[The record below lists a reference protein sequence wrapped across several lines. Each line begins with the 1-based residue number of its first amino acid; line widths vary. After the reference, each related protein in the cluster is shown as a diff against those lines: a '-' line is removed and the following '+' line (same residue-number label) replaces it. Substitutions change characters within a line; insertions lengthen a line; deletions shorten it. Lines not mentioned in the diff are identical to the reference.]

1 MTTNVTD
8 SGIGEQLKALIR
20 LQHVDSRIDQLEQMR
35 GDLPNEIRDLE
46 DEAKGL
52 QTRIENLKQEEKEH
66 EVSSRQSELS
76 IKESEGLI
84 KKYEEQQLQVRN
96 NREYD
101 ALTKEIEAQKQRIQE
116 ANQQIQHITTS
127 KEPRA
132 VALTEANARLDELNE
147 LLKSKKDELSEVMSD
162 TESEQKELQDRRAIA
177 EEAVDKRY
185 LRAYSRLRSRVRDG
199 RALVPLQ
206 RGAASGFSVPPQR
219 QVEIRQ
225 RNRIVACEHT
235 GRIIVD
241 SELFE
246 ETINELEKEL
256 S

>member
-1 MTTNVTD
+1 MTTTVTD
-8 SGIGEQLKALIR
+8 SGIGEQLRALIR
-20 LQHVDSRIDQLEQMR
+20 LQHVDSKIDQLEQMR
-35 GDLPNEIRDLE
+35 GDLPHEIRDME
-46 DEAKGL
+46 DEEKGL
-52 QTRIENLKQEEKEH
+52 QTRIGNLKQEEKEH
-66 EVSSRQSELS
+66 EVNSRQAELT

-101 ALTKEIEAQKQRIQE
+101 ALTKEIEAQKQRILE
-116 ANQQIQHITTS
+116 ANQQIQMIAES

-132 VALTEANARLDELNE
+132 LASQEASTRLAELTELLKAKRDELNE
-147 LLKSKKDELSEVMSD
+147 VLSD
-162 TESEQKELQDRRAIA
+162 TEVEQKEFQSRRAEA

-185 LRAYSRLRSRVRDG
+185 LRAYSRLRSRVKDG
-199 RALVPLQ
+199 RALVPLL

-246 ETINELEKEL
+246 STIAELEKEL
-256 S
+256 K

>member
-1 MTTNVTD
+1 MTTTVTD

-35 GDLPNEIRDLE
+35 GDLPHEIRDLE
-46 DEAKGL
+46 DEEKGL

-66 EVSSRQSELS
+66 EVGLRQAELT

-84 KKYEEQQLQVRN
+84 KKYEDQQLQVRN

-116 ANQQIQHITTS
+116 ANQQMQNIAES
-127 KEPRA
+127 KEPRE
-132 VALTEANARLDELNE
+132 VATAEAETRLKELTEVLKAKRDELA
-147 LLKSKKDELSEVMSD
+147 DVMSD
-162 TESEQKELQDRRAIA
+162 TEAEQKQLQKRRDDA

-185 LRAYSRLRSRVRDG
+185 LRAYTRLRSRVKDG
-199 RALVPLQ
+199 RALVPLL

-235 GRIIVD
+235 GRIVVD
-241 SELFE
+241 HELFL
-246 ETINELEKEL
+246 ETTQELDKEL
-256 S
+256 G